1 MVSYT
6 IYFDASCKIFLSSQS
21 IYTNRLMNKRNL
33 HQKPVSISWI
43 PLTTSVAFIFKKP
56 LLFGWSLFLVL
67 ATIALT
73 WLGFQLT
80 TGFIDTLTKSFF
92 TTAPATESIWGWIK
106 YGGWQSSKW
115 LFLLVSRIL
124 AFYLAFLTAYS
135 LSAPL
140 YAFLSTA
147 AEKLYSGGA
156 FEFDDGFSLKGIL
169 RDLLEGIKIGLFGI
183 IVTMIALVIGFVPVI
198 GQISVFLLYTYY
210 SALMFVDY
218 PSSRRRWTLGQKLS
232 WIRRHGNQSFRL
244 GIVPAAV
251 SMIPILNVFLM
262 ALVFPLFTVHST
274 LNFYTIEKNKSLVPT
289 SGNPR
294 PNH

>member
-1 MVSYT
+1 
-6 IYFDASCKIFLSSQS
+6 
-21 IYTNRLMNKRNL
+21 MNKKNPRPN
-33 HQKPVSISWI
+33 PVKIPWV
-43 PLTTSVAFIFKKP
+43 PLTTSAAFMVKKP

-73 WLGFQLT
+73 WLGFQFT
-80 TGFIDTLTKSFF
+80 TGFLDNLTKPFF
-92 TTAPATESIWGWIK
+92 TAAPATESIWGWIK
-106 YGGWQSSKW
+106 FGGWQTSKW

-147 AEKLYSGGA
+147 AEKLYGGNA
-156 FEFDDGFSLKGIL
+156 FELDDGFSVKGVL
-169 RDLLEGIKIGLFGI
+169 RDLIEGIKIGLFGI
-183 IVTMIALVIGFVPVI
+183 VVTMIALVIGFIPVI

-218 PSSRRRWTLGQKLS
+218 PSSRRRWSFGQKLS
-232 WIRRHGNQSFRL
+232 WIRQHGNQSFRL

-251 SMIPILNVFLM
+251 SMVPILNVFLM

-274 LNFYTIEKNKSLVPT
+274 LNFYTIEKHRQLVHV
-289 SGNPR
+289 SGNAR
-294 PNH
+294 PKQ

>member
-1 MVSYT
+1 
-6 IYFDASCKIFLSSQS
+6 
-21 IYTNRLMNKRNL
+21 MNKKNPRPN
-33 HQKPVSISWI
+33 PVKIPWV
-43 PLTTSVAFIFKKP
+43 PLTTSAAFMVKKP

-73 WLGFQLT
+73 WLGFQFT
-80 TGFIDTLTKSFF
+80 TGFLDNLTKPFF
-92 TTAPATESIWGWIK
+92 TAAPATESIWGWIK
-106 YGGWQSSKW
+106 FGGWQTSKW

-147 AEKLYSGGA
+147 AEKLYGGNA
-156 FEFDDGFSLKGIL
+156 FEFDDGFSVKGVL
-169 RDLLEGIKIGLFGI
+169 RDLIEGIKIGLFGI
-183 IVTMIALVIGFVPVI
+183 VVTMIALVIGFIPVI

-218 PSSRRRWTLGQKLS
+218 PSSRRRWSFGQKLS
-232 WIRRHGNQSFRL
+232 WIRQHGNQSFRL

-251 SMIPILNVFLM
+251 SMVPILNVFLM

-274 LNFYTIEKNKSLVPT
+274 LNFYTIEKHRQLVHV
-289 SGNPR
+289 SGNAR
-294 PNH
+294 PKQ

>member
-1 MVSYT
+1 LQN
-6 IYFDASCKIFLSSQS
+6 IFSLQG
-21 IYTNRLMNKRNL
+21 IYTNSAMNKRNP
-33 HQKPVSISWI
+33 HPNPVSTAWI
-43 PLTTSVAFIFKKP
+43 PLTTSAVFIVKKP
-56 LLFGWSLFLVL
+56 LLLGWSLFLVL

-80 TGFIDTLTKSFF
+80 TGFFDNLTKTFF
-92 TTAPATESIWGWIK
+92 TAAPATESIWGWIK
-106 YGGWQSSKW
+106 YGGWQTSKW

-147 AEKLYSGGA
+147 AEKLYSGDA
-156 FEFDDGFSLKGIL
+156 FELDDGFSVKGVL
-169 RDLLEGIKIGLFGI
+169 RDLLEGIKIGLFGVV
-183 IVTMIALVIGFVPVI
+183 VTMIALVIGFIPVI

-210 SALMFVDY
+210 SALMFLDY
-218 PSSRRRWTLGQKLS
+218 PSSRRRWSLGQKIS

-244 GIVPAAV
+244 GVVPAAV

-274 LNFYTIEKNKSLVPT
+274 LNFYTIEKNRQPVPT
-289 SGNPR
+289 SGNPKPKR
-294 PNH
+294 